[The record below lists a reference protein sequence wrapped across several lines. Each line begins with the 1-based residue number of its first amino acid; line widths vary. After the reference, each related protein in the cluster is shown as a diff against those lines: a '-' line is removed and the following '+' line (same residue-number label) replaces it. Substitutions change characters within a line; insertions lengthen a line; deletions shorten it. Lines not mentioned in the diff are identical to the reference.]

1 MSLSSLLL
9 ATDYRVLLNSL
20 ILIVESSNIDES
32 G

>member
-1 MSLSSLLL
+1 MSVSSLLL